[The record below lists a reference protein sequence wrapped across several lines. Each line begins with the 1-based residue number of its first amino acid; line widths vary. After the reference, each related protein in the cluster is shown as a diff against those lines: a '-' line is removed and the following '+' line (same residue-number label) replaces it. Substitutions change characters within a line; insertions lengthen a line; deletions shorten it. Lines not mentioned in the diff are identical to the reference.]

1 MIRTI
6 KHLCCELGIKE
17 DVILQILSN
26 IDSYYYEKKFEK
38 YKKNGQLKLNKEGTP
53 RYRIINPSLNELK
66 LIQDRINKFLSQ
78 NILPTAYAY
87 GATKGRDNVKNAK
100 FHIGK
105 KYIFQTDLQ
114 DFFPF
119 VTSKATYEMFIR
131 FGFSPDVSS
140 KLTKLTTYKGH
151 LPQGASTS
159 ATIAN
164 LVFSKT
170 GDKLALFCME
180 NNLHFSTFVDDVTIS
195 ASFDFKDRIPEIL
208 AIIIEGGFKI
218 SHQKTTYKTNHP
230 NITGVKMGN
239 NYLDVTDKFKIK
251 LQNSEGKSE
260 AQIKGE
266 INYYNRVRNTNKKK

>member
-6 KHLCCELGIKE
+6 NHLCCVLGIKE
-17 DVILQILSN
+17 NVISHVLSN

-38 YKKNGQLKLNKEGTP
+38 YKKNGLLKLNKEGTP

-78 NILPTAYAY
+78 NILPTVYAH

-100 FHIGK
+100 FHLGK
-105 KYIFQTDLQ
+105 KHVFQTDLQ

-119 VTSKATYEMFIR
+119 VTNKATYEMFIR
-131 FGFSPDVSS
+131 CGFSPDISS
-140 KLTKLTTYKGH
+140 ILTKLTTYKGH
-151 LPQGASTS
+151 LPQGSSTS

-164 LVFSKT
+164 LVFSET
-170 GDKLALFCME
+170 GDKLALYSKE
-180 NNLHFSTFVDDVTIS
+180 NDLHFSTFVDDVTIS
-195 ASFDFKDRIPEIL
+195 ASFDFKDKIPEIL
-208 AIIIEGGFKI
+208 KIIVDGGFKI

-230 NITGVKMGN
+230 NITGVKVGN
-239 NYLDVTDKFKIK
+239 NTLDVTDKFKIK
-251 LQNSEGKSE
+251 LQKTEGKSE

-266 INYYNRVRNTNKKK
+266 LNYLKRVRNFNKK